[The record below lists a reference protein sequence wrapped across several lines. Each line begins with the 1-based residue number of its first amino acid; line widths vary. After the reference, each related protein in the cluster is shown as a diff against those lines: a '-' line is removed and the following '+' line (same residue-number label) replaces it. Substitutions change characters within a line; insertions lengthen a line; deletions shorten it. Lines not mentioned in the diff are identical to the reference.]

1 MGCKNSMTQLLCGQI
16 CSCQCSETRLTSARL
31 RQGDNGTSQTG
42 DDGGCGL
49 SGSGKNR
56 SYFGG
61 ILNVEASRVWA

>member
-1 MGCKNSMTQLLCGQI
+1 M
-16 CSCQCSETRLTSARL
+16 TSARL